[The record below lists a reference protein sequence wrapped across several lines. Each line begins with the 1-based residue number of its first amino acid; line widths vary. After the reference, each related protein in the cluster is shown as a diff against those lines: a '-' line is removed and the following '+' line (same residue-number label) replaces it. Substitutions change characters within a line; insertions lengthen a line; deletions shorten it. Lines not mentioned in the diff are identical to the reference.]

1 MIDFGLNAG
10 EIDNNSDIRESY
22 RVVITTPWPVCKL
35 PNIKLACIHEKPFN
49 RTGSIKKESRDSFYY
64 GQVPFGSSAHEN
76 IRGTDIQPNLRF
88 RNDPNVFLDNETFEY
103 GVVTTTPVLFW
114 SNLSLY
120 SMKSAPL

>member
-49 RTGSIKKESRDSFYY
+49 RTGSIKKASRDSFIQDTEYDLSKRSTIIDSILTSRASHITY
-64 GQVPFGSSAHEN
+64 SS
-76 IRGTDIQPNLRF
+76 PL
-88 RNDPNVFLDNETFEY
+88 
-103 GVVTTTPVLFW
+103 GVVRRDYLGHYKFDH
-114 SNLSLY
+114 
-120 SMKSAPL
+120 